1 MAAPIPVQ
9 RPPKPTQLHEHA
21 LDNLRFIRETMERSA
36 VFTSVPG
43 WGAVAIG
50 VTALAAAVIA
60 SPRAGS
66 DSWLGVWLVEAFVAV
81 GIAAIATARKVRAAQ
96 APASWKPLMNF
107 TLSLTPPLA
116 AGALLTLALYRAGM
130 IDAIPGTWL
139 LLYGSGIVT
148 GGAFSVRI
156 VPAMGLCFMALGA
169 TALFTPVSWGNAMLG
184 AGFGGVHVI
193 FGVVIARRYGG

>member
-1 MAAPIPVQ
+1 V
-9 RPPKPTQLHEHA
+9 RPPKPAQLHERA
-21 LDNLRFIRETMERSA
+21 FDNLRFIRETMERSA

-50 VTALAAAVIA
+50 VTASAAALVA
-60 SPRAGS
+60 ARQRNA
-66 DSWLGVWLVEAFVAV
+66 DAWLAVWLGEAFVAV
-81 GIAAIATARKVRAAQ
+81 LIAAIATARKVHAAQ
-96 APASWKPLMNF
+96 APASLKPLVNF
-107 TLSLTPPLA
+107 TLSLTPPLV
-116 AGALLTLALYRAGM
+116 AGALLTLVLYRAGM

-156 VPAMGLCFMALGA
+156 VPTMGLCFMVLGA
-169 TALFTPVSWGNAMLG
+169 ATLFAPASWGNGMLA

-193 FGVVIARRYGG
+193 FGAVIARRYGG

>member
-1 MAAPIPVQ
+1 MAAPSPLV
-9 RPPKPTQLHEHA
+9 RPRKPTELHERA
-21 LDNLRFIRETMERSA
+21 FDNLRFIRETMERSA

-50 VTALAAAVIA
+50 ATALVAALVAE
-60 SPRAGS
+60 SQPFS
-66 DSWLGVWLVEAFVAV
+66 DSWLFVWLLEAFVAV
-81 GIAAIATARKVRAAQ
+81 LIAAIATARKVRAAQ
-96 APASWKPLMNF
+96 TPASLKPLMNF

-116 AGALLTLALYRAGM
+116 AGALLTFVLYRAGM

-156 VPAMGLCFMALGA
+156 VPAMGLCFMVLGA
-169 TALFTPVSWGNAMLG
+169 ATLFAPAAWGNGMLG
-184 AGFGGVHVI
+184 AGFGGLHMI
-193 FGVVIARRYGG
+193 FGAVIARRYGG